1 MAATDKSPLNPTPKK
16 RTYHY
21 IFDEEVQQSQ
31 KDGAGMVK
39 HAYSFKYKTID
50 VESEDLLDEEVIL
63 LAFPIKYLN
72 HIDSILRT
80 FGLKDDVFN
89 FYQQCM
95 DVIAAP
101 ENHIDEKGKGKL
113 SFQSFFNNVP
123 FSLTSIGDSAI
134 VLVGLHPEPPRTDN
148 KLREYHLVGYIHI
161 NRLTFMPDKSTGEI
175 HNGYYYNL
183 LRMSERSNNGVKV
196 YRRKK
201 LFTLFF
207 TVMLDL
213 TFVGKVN
220 YAYATMGKENQKIKD
235 ALHACA
241 VRYGIHYERQPF
253 TVYSKINSIFGSKNY
268 ANQLID
274 ITENQDRLKEYYKKV
289 HTGFS
294 DFLFYNMLTEAEF
307 LAQIKKITSYSKSSR
322 VYMLPDENGGMKAC
336 SFAIHWGDYF
346 KFLILNPKGIF
357 RLIAAL
363 KITEKVVFPVWGTG
377 NPADY
382 KNLLKGIGYIF
393 KKNEG
398 TQMTFLNSYE
408 GDPYRSVKK
417 SIIADDYIYFIITH
431 NKEKLQAYKKLAS
444 DEAGNMRLYMDRQ
457 LL

>member
-1 MAATDKSPLNPTPKK
+1 MATTDSSRQPQALKK

-31 KDGAGMVK
+31 KEGEGTVK
-39 HAYSFKYKTID
+39 HAYSFKYKTVE
-50 VESEDLLDEEVIL
+50 VESADLFEEEMVL
-63 LAFPIKYLN
+63 LAFPIQYLN

-101 ENHIDEKGKGKL
+101 EKHIDDRGKGKL

-123 FSLTSIGDSAI
+123 FSLTSIGDTAI
-134 VLVGLHPEPPRTDN
+134 VLVGLHPEPERADGKPQD
-148 KLREYHLVGYIHI
+148 YHVTGYIHI
-161 NRLTFMPDKSTGEI
+161 NRFTFIPDKSTGEV

-183 LRMSERSNNGVKV
+183 LRMSERSKNGVKV

-213 TFVGKVN
+213 TFVGKIN

-241 VRYGIHYERQPF
+241 TRYGIHYERQPF
-253 TVYSKINSIFGSKNY
+253 TVYSKINSLFGSKKW
-268 ANQLID
+268 ANKMVD
-274 ITENQDRLKEYYKKV
+274 ITDDIPRLKEYYQRV
-289 HTGFS
+289 QEGFS
-294 DFLFYNMLTEAEF
+294 DFLFYNMLTEQEF
-307 LAQIKKITSYSKSSR
+307 LDQIKQITNYSKSSR
-322 VYMLPDENGGMKAC
+322 VYMLPDEKGGMKSC
-336 SFAIHWGDYF
+336 CFAINWGDYF

-363 KITEKVVFPVWGTG
+363 KITEKVVYPVWGIGT
-377 NPADY
+377 PEDY
-382 KNLLKGIGYIF
+382 KNLLKGIGYRY
-393 KKNEG
+393 KNKESA
-398 TQMTFLNSYE
+398 QLTFLSTYQ
-408 GDPYRSVKK
+408 GDPYGEIKK
-417 SIIADDYIYFIITH
+417 SILADDYIYFIITH
-431 NKEKLQAYKKLAS
+431 NEEKLQYYKQLAS
-444 DEAGNMRLYMDRQ
+444 DNAGNMRLYADRQ